1 MYYFFK
7 VYHENLTKFR
17 LFFQIDKIIKIV
29 VQFDEQITLPFFFD
43 PKLNLRPSTAKYYF
57 PPKVTKPTIWIS
69 VFNKKAVRCTGTA
82 NMLNLVT

>member
-57 PPKVTKPTIWIS
+57 PPKVTKPTILMLT
-69 VFNKKAVRCTGTA
+69 TGIADGITRRTA
-82 NMLNLVT
+82 Q